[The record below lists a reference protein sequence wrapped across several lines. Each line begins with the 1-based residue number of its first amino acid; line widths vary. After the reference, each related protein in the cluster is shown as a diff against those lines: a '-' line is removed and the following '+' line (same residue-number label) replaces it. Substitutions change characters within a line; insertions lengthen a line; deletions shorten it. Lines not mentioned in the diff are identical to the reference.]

1 MIAAKQETI
10 DEYRILRN
18 KGYNPAHSLEPFYN
32 VLSYNP
38 DESIHTGFDAFKQY
52 FIE

>member
-10 DEYRILRN
+10 DEYRMIRE
-18 KGYNPAHSLEPFYN
+18 KGFNPTHSLEPFYK

-38 DESIHTGFDAFKQY
+38 AESVHTGYDAFKQY
-52 FIE
+52 FY